1 MNLVCKYSIMLEYP
15 WKLAN
20 TKKCSTMT
28 KVACVD
34 AYLQSKALVE
44 YQNSSSNIISLK
56 LDLASKKSSALY
68 PPT

>member
-1 MNLVCKYSIMLEYP
+1 MLEYP

-34 AYLQSKALVE
+34 AYLQSNALVE
-44 YQNSSSNIISLK
+44 YFKQHNLNDIRLICCVIFIQHGK
-56 LDLASKKSSALY
+56 IYFNPEEVACLDV
-68 PPT
+68 

>member
-1 MNLVCKYSIMLEYP
+1 MLNKNNATYKYAITFFLLLFEFLCKYSIMLEYP

-34 AYLQSKALVE
+34 AYLQSNALVE
-44 YQNSSSNIISLK
+44 
-56 LDLASKKSSALY
+56 
-68 PPT
+68 